1 MRQRISNLEEFKTL
15 QKACIRARENEKRK
29 VLVCCG
35 TGCAAGGNLKVFDEL
50 KAQMD
55 AQGVPCEIALN
66 LTECGGSVTGL
77 KKSGCHGF
85 CEMGPL
91 VRIEPEGWLSI
102 RSRPAA
108 CWSTAVTSTPK
119 ASKSIFPSA
128 VTPPWPSACSN

>member
-1 MRQRISNLEEFKTL
+1 MRQRIGNLEEFKTL
-15 QKACIRARENEKRK
+15 QEACIRARENEKRK

-77 KKSGCHGF
+77 KNPVATASAKWARWCASSRKAGC
-85 CEMGPL
+85 
-91 VRIEPEGWLSI
+91 I
-102 RSRPAA
+102 
-108 CWSTAVTSTPK
+108 PK
-119 ASKSIFPSA
+119 
-128 VTPPWPSACSN
+128 